1 MDDFEKSLN
10 HVLVDTFNMILKY
23 EEISIKQIFSVPVT
37 ITEAHMIEVIG
48 AQKNEE
54 TTVSEIASLLSISMP
69 TATVAIK
76 KLESKGF
83 IKKAPCAKDGR
94 RIIISLT
101 DMGKKV
107 ERAHRLFHT
116 RMVKNISRQFADAE
130 KEVLFRAVTKLSEFF
145 KDKLQAKV

>member
-23 EEISIKQIFSVPVT
+23 EEISIKRIFSVPVT
-37 ITEAHMIEVIG
+37 ITEAHMIEAIG
-48 AQKNEE
+48 AQENEE

-83 IKKAPCAKDGR
+83 IKKEPCAMDGR

-116 RMVKNISRQFADAE
+116 RMVRNISRQFADDE
-130 KEVLFRAVTKLSEFF
+130 KDVLYKAVTKLSEFF